1 MNLFIFWIA
10 AKLLREKIFLW
21 RIISGVFI
29 MTILHCLCLLNF
41 NAYYNFGLSIL
52 IFISG
57 IIIVFRPKKFSYLLK
72 LILLVHIIAFAIA
85 GLTMALSYYINF
97 SDLVSTA
104 ANFCSQNFS
113 FKILFASTFL
123 SFFIIKIFVAILK
136 KKLLSK
142 QVFAQIEIYLAD
154 SKISLNALVDT
165 GNSLCD
171 SITNLPIVIAEFD
184 AIKNI
189 FPPQIKSA
197 ILQKNFEALC
207 LSNLNFQFVPF
218 KSIGNENGI
227 LICFKPDH
235 VKILSE
241 TQKPKIIRHA
251 FVGIC
256 NFSLDD
262 NYHGLISPDLLDD
275 KN

>member
-10 AKLLREKIFLW
+10 AKLLHEKIFLW

-57 IIIVFRPKKFSYLLK
+57 IIIVFRPKKFSYLIK

-97 SDLVSTA
+97 SDLVSTT

-113 FKILFASTFL
+113 FKILFASTFI

-189 FPPQIKSA
+189 FPSQIKSA

-227 LICFKPDH
+227 LICFKPDF
-235 VKILSE
+235 VKIFSE
-241 TQKPKIIRHA
+241 TQKPKIIHHA

-256 NFSLDD
+256 NFSLAD

>member
-136 KKLLSK
+136 KKLFSK

>member
-1 MNLFIFWIA
+1 M
-10 AKLLREKIFLW
+10 E
-21 RIISGVFI
+21 
-29 MTILHCLCLLNF
+29 LCC
-41 NAYYNFGLSIL
+41 I
-52 IFISG
+52 
-57 IIIVFRPKKFSYLLK
+57 
-72 LILLVHIIAFAIA
+72 
-85 GLTMALSYYINF
+85 
-97 SDLVSTA
+97 
-104 ANFCSQNFS
+104 NFS